1 MANARYSTMA
11 AYIAGESHRFPVG
24 TAMTVAE
31 MLEAVDHEEY
41 SLQVLVDRESEQA
54 RRLGVLTASI
64 RALIASC
71 NSRRICC
78 PLVESSVA
86 AGSFI
91 YIYGDHEG
99 LDEAE
104 RRRRAYLRA
113 SSALLE
119 QLRSL
124 DARQFEELCGVI
136 LRLIGCRNVTVT
148 RSQGDDGVDAVAEL
162 PLVAEGVEV
171 QSMTPAQRL
180 VHGLS
185 FLVYFQAKRYAA
197 DHSVEK
203 EEVHALIGSWDATKK
218 QFSDGTLA
226 AENTQAL
233 KKADY
238 RSADPVLLVLG
249 TSSQFTLGAKTR
261 GEDAG
266 VVLLDGEQMVQLL
279 LDLELGVEVD
289 ENFESKIILHDVSW
303 DSYNVV
309 APRAAVS
316 GGFLDL
322 GIA

>member
-1 MANARYSTMA
+1 MAARYAAIA
-11 AYIAGESHRFPVG
+11 AYIAAEAHRFPVG
-24 TAMTVAE
+24 MAMTVAE

-41 SLQVLVDRESEQA
+41 LLQVLVDKESERV
-54 RRLGVLTASI
+54 RRLGSLTQGL

-71 NSRRICC
+71 NLRRICC

-86 AGSFI
+86 EGSFI
-91 YIYGDHEG
+91 YIYGDQEN
-99 LDEAE
+99 LEDAE

-113 SSALLE
+113 SSALLG
-119 QLRSL
+119 QLQNL

-162 PLVAEGVEV
+162 PLVAEGVKV

-197 DHSVEK
+197 DNAVEK
-203 EEVHALIGSWDATKK
+203 EEVHALIGSWDTTKK
-218 QFSDGTLA
+218 QFADGTLSP
-226 AENTQAL
+226 ENTQAL

-238 RSADPVLLVLG
+238 RAADPVLLVLG
-249 TSSQFTLGAKTR
+249 TSSQFTRGAQTR

-279 LDLELGVEVD
+279 LDLELGVEVGR
-289 ENFESKIILHDVSW
+289 NFESKIVLHDVSW
-303 DSYNVV
+303 ESY
-309 APRAAVS
+309 S
-316 GGFLDL
+316 GASSWAGFGGDFLNS
-322 GIA
+322 GSA